1 MAATAHAIKET
12 RADSI
17 PPGPSLGVRRPRWLG
32 PHRRD
37 HHRHRRGH
45 DGAGVRARGGVGED
59 PVRHLRRGAGHGITT
74 GGPCLHGERRADRHR
89 HGDGVGRHGDGEL
102 HAARQHAAPGSCRER
117 GGELHRP
124 SGHQRHAHAGPGA
137 PQRGETRAAGASRRV
152 RPCSPSCAPGRPCTS
167 SWGSRR
173 NGASVRCRVCAGSG
187 APPSR
192 TRPARAS
199 GVASRRRWCLRSR
212 EGHAPVPRSLMSD
225 PLVRGTTHAVVTP
238 GLLAVA
244 RPLKASRPPFH
255 TPLLTRRPRHRGSG
269 DVPRR
274 SVAHDPVPR
283 RGVRRGVRH
292 LRVLL
297 PGTGVLREGLSRV
310 RTTAAM
316 PGRQRATSAQR
327 GRPARSS

>member
-1 MAATAHAIKET
+1 M
-12 RADSI
+12 
-17 PPGPSLGVRRPRWLG
+17 
-32 PHRRD
+32 
-37 HHRHRRGH
+37 
-45 DGAGVRARGGVGED
+45 
-59 PVRHLRRGAGHGITT
+59 
-74 GGPCLHGERRADRHR
+74 
-89 HGDGVGRHGDGEL
+89 
-102 HAARQHAAPGSCRER
+102 
-117 GGELHRP
+117 
-124 SGHQRHAHAGPGA
+124 
-137 PQRGETRAAGASRRV
+137 

-173 NGASVRCRVCAGSG
+173 NGASVRCRVARAPAPSGGRRCAGSG

-327 GRPARSS
+327 DRSAGIRPFGPSVSCVGACGTRRTRRDRPRGPHGGRPGGGTREPVAERTVARGETRR